1 VAAPSGDSE
10 KCTRIPPQEATRDFP
25 GGSAKLA
32 IILSYQRLTAVAQNI
47 DSGIPNKYG
56 PPGLAGRFPDQVSAG
71 WRDMRMA

>member
-1 VAAPSGDSE
+1 VAAPFGDSE
-10 KCTRIPPQEATRDFP
+10 KCTRIPLAGDA
-25 GGSAKLA
+25 GGLLAMPTKLA
-32 IILSYQRLTAVAQNI
+32 IILSYQRLTAVAQNV

>member
-10 KCTRIPPQEATRDFP
+10 KYTMIPPPEATHGLF

>member
-1 VAAPSGDSE
+1 MIPLPDTRTEPRGRPE
-10 KCTRIPPQEATRDFP
+10 KP
-25 GGSAKLA
+25 L
-32 IILSYQRLTAVAQNI
+32 IILSYQRLTAVAQNV